1 MGRRRGGR
9 DRETDVSY
17 FYTPDEVNNKK
28 LIGLE
33 KIYPTLKK
41 EWDDHSSQIEWRDF
55 TDYQER
61 TISHSNQGHEIDGNA
76 FHTAPIATSSSKWSI
91 APLFY
96 QDQPYTRN
104 TNLLQRLRKTMLWLG
119 ETMYVGM
126 VKLAP
131 DAGLGW
137 HYDPDPDKFIRRFR
151 CQLPFVSSIC
161 SLSVQSE
168 YRPLTEGKLLIFQSS
183 ARHKVQN
190 DGDSDR
196 ISLIFD
202 VFRKGAGIL

>member
-17 FYTPDEVNNKK
+17 FYTPDEVNNGK
-28 LIGLE
+28 LRGLE

-104 TNLLQRLRKTMLWLG
+104 TNLLPRLRKTMLWLG
-119 ETMYVGM
+119 ETCLLYTS
-126 VKLAP
+126 P
-131 DAGLGW
+131 SPRD
-137 HYDPDPDKFIRRFR
+137 
-151 CQLPFVSSIC
+151 
-161 SLSVQSE
+161 LSTS
-168 YRPLTEGKLLIFQSS
+168 RMPSS
-183 ARHKVQN
+183 A
-190 DGDSDR
+190 
-196 ISLIFD
+196 
-202 VFRKGAGIL
+202 

>member
-17 FYTPDEVNNKK
+17 FYTPDEVNNGK
-28 LIGLE
+28 LRGLE

-61 TISHSNQGHEIDGNA
+61 TIKYSSQGHEIDASCFN
-76 FHTAPIATSSSKWSI
+76 TAPLSSSSSKWSI

-96 QDQPYTRN
+96 NDQPYTRN
-104 TNLLQRLRKTMLWLG
+104 TNILPRLRKTMLWLG
-119 ETMYVGM
+119 ETKYVGM

-131 DAGLGW
+131 DSRLGE
-137 HYDPDPDKFIRRFR
+137 HYDPDPNEFTQRFR
-151 CQLPFVSSIC
+151 CQLPFGKSIC
-161 SLSVQSE
+161 TLSVQSE
-168 YRPLTEGKLLIFQSS
+168 FRPLTEGKLLIFQSS
-183 ARHKVQN
+183 APHKVQN
-190 DGDSDR
+190 IGDSDR

-202 VFRKGAGIL
+202 LFRKGRGIL

>member
-104 TNLLQRLRKTMLWLG
+104 TNLLPRLRKTMLWLG

-190 DGDSDR
+190 DGDSDS

>member
-1 MGRRRGGR
+1 M
-9 DRETDVSY
+9 SY

-41 EWDDHSSQIEWRDF
+41 EWDEYSSQIEWRDF

-61 TISHSNQGHEIDGNA
+61 TIKYSSQGHEIDASCFN
-76 FHTAPIATSSSKWSI
+76 TAPLSSSSSKWSI

-96 QDQPYTRN
+96 NDQQYTRN
-104 TNLLQRLRKTMLWLG
+104 TNLLPKLRKTMLWLG
-119 ETMYVGM
+119 ETKYVGM

-131 DAGLGW
+131 DSRLGE
-137 HYDPDPDKFIRRFR
+137 HYDPDPNEFTQRFR
-151 CQLPFVSSIC
+151 CQLPFGKSIC
-161 SLSVQSE
+161 TLSVQSE
-168 YRPLTEGKLLIFQSS
+168 FRPLTEGKLLIFQSS
-183 ARHKVQN
+183 APHKVQN
-190 DGDSDR
+190 IGDSDR

-202 VFRKGAGIL
+202 IFRKGRGIL

>member
-1 MGRRRGGR
+1 M
-9 DRETDVSY
+9 SY
-17 FYTPDEVNNKK
+17 FYTPDEVNNGK
-28 LIGLE
+28 LRGLE

-61 TISHSNQGHEIDGNA
+61 TIKYSSQGHEIDASCFN
-76 FHTAPIATSSSKWSI
+76 TAPLSSSSSKWSI

-96 QDQPYTRN
+96 NDQPYTRN
-104 TNLLQRLRKTMLWLG
+104 TNLLPRLRKTMLWLG

-137 HYDPDPDKFIRRFR
+137 HYDPDPNPFTQRIR
-151 CQLPFVSSIC
+151 CQLPFLTSI
-161 SLSVQSE
+161 STLSVQNE
-168 YRPLTEGKLLIFQSS
+168 NRPYAEGKLLIFMSS
-183 ARHKVQN
+183 ARHKVSN
-190 DGDSDR
+190 IGENDR
-196 ISLIFD
+196 ISLVFD
-202 VFRKGAGIL
+202 IFRKGKGIL

>member
-1 MGRRRGGR
+1 M
-9 DRETDVSY
+9 
-17 FYTPDEVNNKK
+17 
-28 LIGLE
+28 
-33 KIYPTLKK
+33 YPVLKE
-41 EWDDHSSQIEWRDF
+41 EWDAYSNEIEWRDF
-55 TDYQER
+55 TDYQQR
-61 TISHSNQGHEIDGNA
+61 TIAHSHQGHEIDANE
-76 FHTAPIATSSSKWSI
+76 FNTAPIVQPNQKCKWSI

-96 QDQPYTRN
+96 NNIPYTRN
-104 TNLLQRLRKTMLWLG
+104 TTLLPKIRKTMLWLG

-168 YRPLTEGKLLIFQSS
+168 YSPLTEGKLLIFQSS
-183 ARHKVQN
+183 APHKVQN
-190 DGDSDR
+190 IGDSDR

-202 VFRKGAGIL
+202 IFRKGRGIL